1 MAPHVLHADSEYARF
16 QRRENGD
23 RFQCRVRVGRR
34 LLMPQLLSR
43 LLQEQLPFPIKI
55 LPAESRALPLEHWYS
70 FACFDAHG
78 SEILRGAIAYESEAD
93 GEVGVQKGPD
103 PMREELGGD
112 PQVEVSLRAVLHC
125 YDGKTETYL
134 LPVPLAVQMLPASPL
149 CYSHG
154 KEPWVT
160 RHEGAP
166 CAALVVQVTG
176 RDKRLA
182 LSITRYTNQAVGKG
196 GDLRREKTMT
206 MGLHRDSA
214 QVEALQ
220 GQPLVFSV
228 DLGTLELS
236 IKDFLSLRPGSVIHI
251 PQVTSSQG
259 LLRYG
264 GRPVAEVDLE
274 VEHDGLN
281 MKVREWLALPPQA
294 A

>member
-1 MAPHVLHADSEYARF
+1 
-16 QRRENGD
+16 
-23 RFQCRVRVGRR
+23 
-34 LLMPQLLSR
+34 
-43 LLQEQLPFPIKI
+43 
-55 LPAESRALPLEHWYS
+55 
-70 FACFDAHG
+70 
-78 SEILRGAIAYESEAD
+78 
-93 GEVGVQKGPD
+93 
-103 PMREELGGD
+103 
-112 PQVEVSLRAVLHC
+112 
-125 YDGKTETYL
+125 
-134 LPVPLAVQMLPASPL
+134 
-149 CYSHG
+149 
-154 KEPWVT
+154 
-160 RHEGAP
+160 
-166 CAALVVQVTG
+166 VTG